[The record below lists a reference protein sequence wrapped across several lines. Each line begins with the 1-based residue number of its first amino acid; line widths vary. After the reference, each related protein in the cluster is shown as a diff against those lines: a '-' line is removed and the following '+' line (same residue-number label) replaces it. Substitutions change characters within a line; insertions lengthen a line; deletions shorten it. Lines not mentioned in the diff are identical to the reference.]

1 MAKREQTE
9 IDEEQLKAMIAGEVS
24 SYRKPAMD
32 SMETPGEKAVPAKK
46 ENKAEQYESV
56 FLSRKE
62 SVHRKQTYI
71 SYDIY
76 RKLARILPL
85 LSDDMTVPAFLDNVL
100 SHHLETY
107 SEELSE
113 LFRIKTQKT
122 F

>member
-9 IDEEQLKAMIAGEVS
+9 VDEERLKAMIAGEVS
-24 SYRKPAMD
+24 SYRRPTIDNTEA
-32 SMETPGEKAVPAKK
+32 SEEKAVPAGKK
-46 ENKAEQYESV
+46 DRAEQYEFV
-56 FLSRKE
+56 FLGRKE

-107 SEELSE
+107 SEELGE
-113 LFRIKTQKT
+113 LFRMKTQKT

>member
-1 MAKREQTE
+1 MAKKEQTE
-9 IDEEQLKAMIAGEVS
+9 VDEERLKAMIAGEVS
-24 SYRKPAMD
+24 SYRKPSGDGPDPPEVKTAL
-32 SMETPGEKAVPAKK
+32 VKK
-46 ENKAEQYESV
+46 EGKAEQYESV

>member
-9 IDEEQLKAMIAGEVS
+9 VDEERLKAMIAGEVS
-24 SYRKPAMD
+24 SYRKPVVAAPET
-32 SMETPGEKAVPAKK
+32 SEGKTVPMEK
-46 ENKAEQYESV
+46 EDKAEQYEST

-62 SVHRKQTYI
+62 SI

-107 SEELSE
+107 SEELGE